1 MTEEAAGA
9 RRFVRSVEFE
19 FRRYKKLGELAMA
32 QLDDAEI
39 TMAAG
44 EGSNTVASLVWH
56 VSGNFRSRFT
66 DFLTTDGEKP
76 WRNRSG
82 EFEPRNVSR
91 DALMRRWE
99 EGWST
104 LFEAVAGLGDA
115 DLGRVVRIRGV
126 EHRVDEAL
134 HRSVCHAA
142 YHVGQIVYFAK
153 IRRGADWKEIGMR
166 RGASVSGENGPP
178 EHKGDG

>member
-1 MTEEAAGA
+1 MAEDAAGT
-9 RRFVRSVEFE
+9 RRFVTSIEFE
-19 FRRYKKLGELAMA
+19 FRRYKRLGERAIG

-39 TMAAG
+39 ALPAG

-76 WRNRSG
+76 WRNRDG
-82 EFEPRNVSR
+82 EFEPRRVSR

-99 EGWST
+99 DGWTT
-104 LFEAVAGLGDA
+104 LFEALSGLRDS
-115 DLGRVVRIRGV
+115 DLDRVVRIRGV

-153 IRRGADWKEIGMR
+153 IRRGVEWQEIGMR
-166 RGASVSGENGPP
+166 RGASGRG
-178 EHKGDG
+178 